1 MAILSFTLSEE
12 GVAVLHDA
20 LACIVKF
27 SDDVCL
33 EARKDKLTLTALNL
47 SKSAYVCITL
57 SANRFFS
64 RYSFE
69 GSGQFRE
76 KFFCQ
81 LYIRVCSLLS
91 LLLPDSNAANV
102 CHSLYYPSFGP
113 GLLAGTRPGTET
125 RRRLS
130 NVAMSPWMTGLASKA
145 VS

>member
-47 SKSAYVCITL
+47 SKSAYVCITF
-57 SANRFFS
+57 SSNRFFS
-64 RYSFE
+64 RYGFE

-81 LYIRVCSLLS
+81 LYIRVRSPLPSLS
-91 LLLPDSNAANV
+91 WHGLPLT
-102 CHSLYYPSFGP
+102 CL
-113 GLLAGTRPGTET
+113 
-125 RRRLS
+125 
-130 NVAMSPWMTGLASKA
+130 A
-145 VS
+145 VSTIHLSDTGCERGPSAG

>member
-33 EARKDKLTLTALNL
+33 EASKDKLTLTALNL
-47 SKSAYVCITL
+47 SKSAYVKITL

-64 RYSFE
+64 RYSFD
-69 GSGQFRE
+69 GTGQFRD

-81 LYIRVCSLLS
+81 LYIRVCSAGALFLRCS
-91 LLLPDSNAANV
+91 SAAN
-102 CHSLYYPSFGP
+102 
-113 GLLAGTRPGTET
+113 
-125 RRRLS
+125 
-130 NVAMSPWMTGLASKA
+130 
-145 VS
+145 